1 MEKLKQAILE
11 QGIVIGEDVLKVDSF
26 LNHQIDPQLMSE
38 IGEEFVRLF
47 GDRGITK
54 VVTIE
59 VSGIAPAIFVGFF
72 LSVPVVFA
80 KKSKSLTLDDDV
92 YTSHVMSFTKRKEYR
107 ITVEKK
113 YITDQDTILLIDD
126 FLAVGQALNGLID
139 IVRQAGAKL
148 AGCGIVIEKGYLR
161 GGDLLREQGVCV
173 QSLAIIDSMADR
185 KIIFRE
191 TPEGGNE

>member
-1 MEKLKQAILE
+1 
-11 QGIVIGEDVLKVDSF
+11 
-26 LNHQIDPQLMSE
+26 
-38 IGEEFVRLF
+38 
-47 GDRGITK
+47 
-54 VVTIE
+54 
-59 VSGIAPAIFVGFF
+59 
-72 LSVPVVFA
+72 
-80 KKSKSLTLDDDV
+80 
-92 YTSHVMSFTKRKEYR
+92 MSFTKRKEYR

-113 YITDQDTILLIDD
+113 YITDQDTVLLIDD

-148 AGCGIVIEKGYLR
+148 AGCGIVIEKGFLR

-173 QSLAIIDSMADR
+173 QSLAIIESMADR

>member
-11 QGIVIGEDVLKVDSF
+11 QGIVVGEDVLKVDSF

-38 IGEEFVRLF
+38 IGQEFVRLF

-59 VSGIAPAIFVGFF
+59 VSGIAPAIFAGFF

-80 KKSKSLTLDDDV
+80 KKSQSLTLDNDV

-113 YITDQDTILLIDD
+113 YITDQDTVLLIDD
-126 FLAVGQALNGLID
+126 FLAVGRALNGLID

-148 AGCGIVIEKGYLR
+148 AGCGIVIEKGFLR

-173 QSLAIIDSMADR
+173 QSLAIIESMADR